1 MKGEF
6 SMPLEQKNV
15 EKSYETLKFV
25 NELEEKF
32 GLIYDRDYK
41 LSYHLTKA
49 KEMTGK
55 QRGAWKIA
63 YQLPNAIRFDNG
75 DQSGTFLVFTT
86 EITEP
91 EFMNVLKFVAE
102 YLNTTYEKYL

>member
-1 MKGEF
+1 M
-6 SMPLEQKNV
+6 SLEVKNV
-15 EKSYETLKFV
+15 EKSFETLNFV
-25 NELEEKF
+25 NEVEEKF
-32 GLIYDRDYK
+32 GLIYDTDYR

-55 QRGAWKIA
+55 QRDAWKIA

-75 DQSGTFLVFTT
+75 DQSGSFLVFTKK
-86 EITEP
+86 ITES
-91 EFMNVLKFVAE
+91 EFMEVVKFVAE